1 MIQIINAEKI
11 RGERVIFK
19 GLHHVIFNGV
29 KVANARRTDNE
40 GVWLVN
46 PFPIRFSKKDQTEK
60 RMTIHEIEDLVNTGL
75 IL

>member
-1 MIQIINAEKI
+1 MIRIVSAEKI

-29 KVANARRTDNE
+29 KVANARKTGDE
-40 GVWLVN
+40 GTWLVN
-46 PFPIRFSKKDQTEK
+46 PFPVRFSKKDQTEK
-60 RMTIHEIEDLVNTGL
+60 RMTINEIKDLVNSGL